1 MSFLGKEVRL
11 NRLMPEGDGLY
22 LGLTVDHAIARGVMP
37 GLDCIDSTLAKLA
50 AGGPNAITMHK
61 GIAERCFAPYAGK
74 LPLVLKCSTFSP
86 YQPDSDVAVAD
97 VEEGV
102 RLGADAVSVGCIVGG
117 HNQEQQI
124 HNLSVFAKA
133 AESAGMPLVSHIY
146 PRGDM
151 IDADKRSYYEN
162 VLYAARTAAEL
173 GVDLIKTNYTGDPDS
188 FAKVVQGTP
197 AMVLVAGGEGARS
210 VRDFLQMTRDV
221 IDAGGRGVTYG
232 RFVFS
237 YKAPTALVK
246 TLYAVI
252 HRGYTVDEAMEYL
265 AEMENSNDE

>member
-1 MSFLGKEVRL
+1 MPFLGKNVRL

-22 LGLTVDHAIARGVMP
+22 LGLTVDHAMARGVMP
-37 GLDCIDSTLAKLA
+37 GLDCIDDTLAKLV

-61 GIAERCFAPYAGK
+61 GIAEHCFSKYAGK
-74 LPLVLKCSTFSP
+74 VPLVLKCTTFSP
-86 YQPDSDVAVAD
+86 YQPDSDVTVAD

-124 HNLSVFAKA
+124 HNLSVFSKA
-133 AESAGMPLVSHIY
+133 AEAAGMPLVSHIY

-151 IDADKRSYYEN
+151 IDSDKRSRVEN
-162 VLYAARTAAEL
+162 VLYATRTAAEL

-197 AMVLVAGGEGARS
+197 AMVLVAGGVNVRS
-210 VRDFLQMTRDV
+210 VSDFLQMTRDV
-221 IDAGGRGVTYG
+221 VDAGGRGVTYG

-237 YKAPTALVK
+237 YSNPTALVK

-252 HRGYTVDEAMEYL
+252 HKGYKVTEAMEYL
-265 AEMENSNDE
+265 KELENS

>member
-11 NRLMPEGDGLY
+11 HRLMPEGDGLY
-22 LGLTVDHAIARGVMP
+22 LGLTVDHAMARGVMP

-61 GIAERCFAPYAGK
+61 GIAEHCYAPYAGK
-74 LPLVLKCSTFSP
+74 IPLVLKCTTFSP
-86 YQPDSDVAVAD
+86 YQPDADVAVAD

-117 HNQEQQI
+117 HNQDEQI

-133 AESAGMPLVSHIY
+133 AESAGMPLISHIY

-151 IDADKRSYYEN
+151 VEADKRSCWEN
-162 VLYAARTAAEL
+162 VAYAARTAAEL
-173 GVDLIKTNYTGDPDS
+173 GVDLIKTHYTGDPDS
-188 FAKVVQGTP
+188 FAKVVQATP
-197 AMVLVAGGEGARS
+197 AMVLIAGGDNVHS
-210 VRDFLQMTRDV
+210 VREFLQMTRDV
-221 IDAGGRGVTYG
+221 VDAGGRGATFG

-237 YKAPTALVK
+237 YSDPTALVK

-252 HRGYTVDEAMEYL
+252 HHGYGVNEAMEYL
-265 AEMENSNDE
+265 KELENT